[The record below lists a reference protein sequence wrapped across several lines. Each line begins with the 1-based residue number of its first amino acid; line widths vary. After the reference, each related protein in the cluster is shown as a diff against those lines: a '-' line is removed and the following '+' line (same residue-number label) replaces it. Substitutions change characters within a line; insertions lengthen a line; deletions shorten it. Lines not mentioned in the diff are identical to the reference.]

1 MNLINRISQR
11 NGLLIFIIATLLCG
25 NISIYAEGDSV
36 GRVITHDV
44 RRRTPFFIPKCDSP
58 KKVLIRFYFLT
69 SAIKD
74 VFEEKSKGVDINWDQ
89 EKELITL
96 YSKLTYLLDTSELP
110 EKDRFART
118 HIICS
123 ELSEILDRI
132 PIPPLDSIPDYK
144 TAKAEKLN
152 LWRVPDTEISTELI
166 KEGTRKGDWVFSAD
180 TVKKADEF
188 YLSTKHLPY
197 KKDAIVGLI
206 NNETGILDRY
216 IDYTGPI
223 IPVDFTN
230 HIPNWMRIKF
240 FNLPLWKYFA
250 TLIILL
256 ILLIIGWL
264 LHKITHSKNE
274 RLKDQSPI
282 LLSIRKLILPA
293 TFMILLPV
301 TINLIT
307 VDVRLRL
314 LPLEVI
320 DDILWGA
327 FYLISIGFII
337 DFGNLVAAII
347 VKSSSISSS
356 GAHAGFVKLCSRVIS
371 YSIGLWIL
379 FAGLKDLGLSLVP
392 LIAGVSIGGLAFA
405 LAAKPSLAN
414 LLGSV
419 LIFADKPFLVGERV
433 VIGDHKGTVEDIGLR
448 STVIR
453 TMDGHHVSI
462 PNDEVCNSSI
472 ENIARRPN
480 IRRKFGLTITY
491 DTPPEK
497 ILRAI
502 KITKEILSI
511 YEDKGKSD
519 KELGRPGNRHINSDD
534 NFPPRVYFDEFND
547 CSLNLQV
554 NYWFSPPV
562 YWSYLEHASWINTEL
577 IKRFGEEGIEF
588 AFPTQTLDVK
598 QPFSVN
604 IDSIDKNS

>member
-1 MNLINRISQR
+1 MNLFSQTFLR
-11 NGLLIFIIATLLCG
+11 NVPLLLITAALLCG
-25 NISIYAEGDSV
+25 NITLKADDNSV

-44 RRRTPFFIPKCDSP
+44 RSRTPFFIPKCDSP
-58 KKVLIRFYFLT
+58 KKVLVSFYFLT

-74 VFEEKSKGVDINWDQ
+74 VFEEKSTGVDIDWDQ

-152 LWRVPDTEISTELI
+152 LWRVPDTEISIELI

-188 YLSTKHLPY
+188 YLSTKHLPF
-197 KKDAIVGLI
+197 KKDATVGLI

-223 IPVDFTN
+223 IPVNFTN
-230 HIPNWMRIKF
+230 HIPNWMRVKF
-240 FNLPLWKYFA
+240 FDLPLWKYFA

-256 ILLIIGWL
+256 ILFFIGWF
-264 LHKITHSKNE
+264 LHKFTHFKSDRQKDKN
-274 RLKDQSPI
+274 PI
-282 LLSIRKLILPA
+282 LFSIRRLILPA
-293 TFMILLPV
+293 AFMILLPV

-307 VDVRLRL
+307 VDIRLRL

-320 DDILWGA
+320 DDILWSA
-327 FYLISIGFII
+327 FYLISIWFTI
-337 DFGNLVAAII
+337 DLGNLVAAII
-347 VKSSSISSS
+347 IKSSSLTSS
-356 GAHAGFVKLCSRVIS
+356 GAHAGFIKLCSRVIS

-392 LIAGVSIGGLAFA
+392 LIAGVNVGGLAFA

-414 LLGSV
+414 LLWSV
-419 LIFADKPFLVGERV
+419 LIFAGKPFLVGERV
-433 VIGDHKGTVEDIGLR
+433 VIGNHKGTVEDIGLR

-491 DTPPEK
+491 DTPAEK

-502 KITKEILSI
+502 EITKQILSI
-511 YEDKGKSD
+511 DEDEGKSD
-519 KELGRPGNRHINSDD
+519 KELGRPGNRHINSDN
-534 NFPPRVYFDEFND
+534 NFPPRVYFDKLND

-562 YWSYLEHASWINTEL
+562 YWSYLEHATWVNTEL
-577 IKRFGEEGIEF
+577 IKRFSEEGIEF

-598 QPFSVN
+598 QPFAVSM
-604 IDSIDKNS
+604 DTK